1 MLFANYLT
9 MFFKEGAIRLI
20 DSRGEIFLIGDGSDP
35 QCTIRLHKWHLKYSL
50 AINPTLLIPE
60 SYTNGTLT
68 IEDGNLYEFLNLAG
82 KNFRLLEKSR
92 LFRYLRNI
100 GPASFGQYNP
110 IKKAK
115 LNVAHHYNL
124 SKELYDMFLDSD
136 RQYSCAYFLNKNSDL
151 EAAQLQK
158 KRHLASKLRLTQG
171 LKILDIGSG
180 WGGLALYLSKVSK
193 ANVTGLTLSEEQY
206 LISKQRAEEENLSNL
221 VRFELKDYRN
231 ENNQFDRIVSVGM
244 FEHVGKRNY
253 KEFFRKINDLLVDDG
268 IMVLHFIGRVDAPH
282 AINPFIRKYIFPGA
296 DLPSL
301 SEVIKMI
308 EPTSLMVTD
317 IEILRTH
324 YAETLRLWRK
334 RFTANWQKVAEIY
347 DERFCRMWNMYL
359 SLCEVGFRHFGLVV
373 FQIQITKNMD
383 SVPLTRDYMIDSER
397 KQLEQNSKH
406 DFSAA

>member
-1 MLFANYLT
+1 MLFANFLT

-20 DSRGEIFLIGDGSDP
+20 DSRGKIFLIGDGSDP

-60 SYTNGTLT
+60 AYTNGTLS

-100 GPASFGQYNP
+100 GTASFGQYNP

-115 LNVAHHYNL
+115 LNVAHHYDL

-136 RQYSCAYFLNKNSDL
+136 RQYSCAYFLDKNSDL

-193 ANVTGLTLSEEQY
+193 VNVTGLTLSEEQY
-206 LISKQRAEEENLSNL
+206 LISKQRAEEENLSNS

-244 FEHVGKRNY
+244 FEHVGKKNY

-282 AINPFIRKYIFPGA
+282 AINPFIQKYIFPGA

-301 SEVIKMI
+301 SEVMKMI
-308 EPTSLMVTD
+308 EPTSLIVTD

-324 YAETLRLWRK
+324 YAKTLRLWRK

-347 DERFCRMWNMYL
+347 DERFCRMWEMYL

-373 FQIQITKNMD
+373 FQMQITKNMD
-383 SVPLTRDYMIDSER
+383 SVPLTRDYMIDWER
-397 KQLEQNSKH
+397 KQVDQNSNH